1 MKYIKMFEDYNDY
14 ENKQIT
20 PQEWNELLRTRITF
34 TDGESTKITSYI
46 KPIDSKI
53 EISYETEPNDSF
65 SIKSF
70 FLGKHQDKITSIKIK
85 KSYSYIQ
92 IFKLPDDYYLV
103 NILPNNTRQEFY
115 YKCDDIQGTLNV
127 IKDFL
132 S

>member
-1 MKYIKMFEDYNDY
+1 MFEDYNDY

-34 TDGESTKITSYI
+34 TDSESKKITSYI
-46 KPIDSKI
+46 KPINNKV
-53 EISYETEPNDSF
+53 EISYETEPNDKF

-70 FLGKHQDKITSIKIK
+70 FLGKHQDKVTSIKLK
-85 KSYSYIQ
+85 KSYNYMQ

-103 NILPNNTRQEFY
+103 DTELYNTRFY